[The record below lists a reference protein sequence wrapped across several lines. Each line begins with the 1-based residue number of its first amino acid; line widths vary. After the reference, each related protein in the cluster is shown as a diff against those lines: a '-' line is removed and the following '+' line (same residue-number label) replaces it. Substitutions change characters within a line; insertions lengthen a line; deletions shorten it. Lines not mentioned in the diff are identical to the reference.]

1 MQPQKFV
8 ITAVLAAALLFTI
21 GGVVYGLALADF
33 FAANMGSA
41 TGITKEPG
49 AFWAIG
55 VGELAGGTLLTLV
68 IAGWA
73 RVSTAAGGAKVGAV
87 MALMM
92 TINFDF
98 VLYGTSNVANLT
110 AACVDVL
117 VNTVRYAIVGA
128 FVGWMTGRG
137 R

>member
-1 MQPQKFV
+1 MQSQKFV
-8 ITAVLAAALLFTI
+8 VTAVLAAVLLFAI
-21 GGVVYGLALADF
+21 GGSVYEWALADF

-49 AFWAIG
+49 EFWAIG

-73 RVSTAAGGAKVGAV
+73 RVGPAAGGAKVGAV

-110 AACVDVL
+110 AACVDVV
-117 VNTVRYAIVGA
+117 VNTVRYAVVGG

>member
-1 MQPQKFV
+1 MQPQRFV
-8 ITAVLAAALLFTI
+8 VTAVLAAVLLFAL
-21 GGVVYGLALADF
+21 GGTVYGWALADF

-41 TGITKEPG
+41 IGITKEPG

-73 RVSTAAGGAKVGAV
+73 RAGSVAEGAKVGAV
-87 MALMM
+87 MALLM
-92 TINFDF
+92 TISFDF
-98 VLYGTSNVANLT
+98 VLFGTTNVANLT
-110 AACVDVL
+110 AVCADVV
-117 VNTVRYAIVGA
+117 VNTVRYAIVGG
-128 FVGWMTGRG
+128 FVGWMTGRE

>member
-8 ITAVLAAALLFTI
+8 VTALLAAVLLFAI
-21 GGVVYGLALADF
+21 GGFVYGSALADF
-33 FAANMGSA
+33 FAANMA
-41 TGITKEPG
+41 AGITKEP
-49 AFWAIG
+49 AEFWAIF

-73 RVSTAAGGAKVGAV
+73 RVGTAGAGAKVGAV

-117 VNTVRYAIVGA
+117 VNTVRYAVVGG

>member
-1 MQPQKFV
+1 MQSQKFV
-8 ITAVLAAALLFTI
+8 VTAVLAAVLLFAI
-21 GGVVYGLALADF
+21 GGSVYGWALADF
-33 FAANMGSA
+33 FAGNMGSA

-49 AFWAIG
+49 EFWAIG

-73 RVSTAAGGAKVGAV
+73 RVGTAAGGAKVGTV
-87 MALMM
+87 MALLM
-92 TINFDF
+92 TMNFDF

-110 AACVDVL
+110 AACVDVV
-117 VNTVRYAIVGA
+117 VNTLRYAVVGG

>member
-1 MQPQKFV
+1 MTSQKV
-8 ITAVLAAALLFTI
+8 DVTAVLAAVLLFAI
-21 GGVVYGLALADF
+21 GGSVYGWAMADF

-41 TGITKEPG
+41 TGVTKEP
-49 AFWAIG
+49 AEFWAIV
-55 VGELAGGTLLTLV
+55 VGELAGGTLLALV

-73 RVSTAAGGAKVGAV
+73 RVSTFAGGAKVGAV

-110 AACVDVL
+110 AACVDV
-117 VNTVRYAIVGA
+117 VINTVRYAVVGG

>member
-1 MQPQKFV
+1 MQSQKFV
-8 ITAVLAAALLFTI
+8 VTSVLAAVLLFTI
-21 GGVVYGLALADF
+21 GGLVYGSVLANF

-41 TGITKEPG
+41 TGITKEP
-49 AFWAIG
+49 ADFWAIV

-73 RVSTAAGGAKVGAV
+73 RVGTAAGGAKVGAV